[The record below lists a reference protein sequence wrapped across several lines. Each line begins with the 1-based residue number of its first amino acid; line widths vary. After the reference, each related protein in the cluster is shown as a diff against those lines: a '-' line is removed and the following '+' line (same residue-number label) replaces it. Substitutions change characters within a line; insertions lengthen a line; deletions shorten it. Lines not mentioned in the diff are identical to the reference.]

1 MAKQDETRHQEPQS
15 GEPLWRK
22 SANYL
27 LHYAFSLKADL
38 EAALGNELNVG
49 LADHEA
55 LINLKHSG
63 GALRMT
69 DIADVLVLSRGGITK
84 LVDRLERSNY
94 VRREASPEDRRV
106 TLVQIT
112 DEGLALVVK
121 SRAILDRVIK
131 ERWASKVSDDD
142 ARTVLGVMQRVYSDG
157 SA

>member
-1 MAKQDETRHQEPQS
+1 MGNEE
-15 GEPLWRK
+15 EPLWRK

-38 EAALGNELNVG
+38 EGALGNELDVG

-69 DIADVLVLSRGGITK
+69 DIADMLVLSRGGITK
-84 LVDRLERSNY
+84 LVDRLEHSGY
-94 VRREASPEDRRV
+94 VRREASKEDRRV

-112 DEGLALVVK
+112 DEGLALVAK
-121 SRAILDRVIK
+121 SRGILDRVIK
-131 ERWASKVSDDD
+131 DSWASKVSDKD
-142 ARTVLGVMQRVYSDG
+142 ARTVLEVIERVYDD